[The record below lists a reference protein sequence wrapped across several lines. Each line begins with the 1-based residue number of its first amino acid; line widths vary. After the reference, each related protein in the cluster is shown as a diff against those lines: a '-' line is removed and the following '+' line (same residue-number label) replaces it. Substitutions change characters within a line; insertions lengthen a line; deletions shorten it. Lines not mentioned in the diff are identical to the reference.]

1 MLIQDLHRIKKS
13 DICCL
18 NLVRVY
24 REVDHWQ
31 NIIKLEGGQS
41 ANSVKRYRQTTSTQ
55 HLQIKKSSSCHHGNT
70 GPTGTQPAGDG
81 QLDGCH
87 EDQHHSWPGVSASGT
102 IDLTIMFEDFFQTV
116 WRPWFSQN
124 EMLCLGLGPGFPRRE
139 LESPTSRPLR
149 QRGRWPGK
157 VPGEGNGFQHPRHQ
171 HGPFDSQSSPQS
183 GPQLKDSLATQV
195 CKIQE
200 NWTWTSI
207 PRYVTTVPC
216 IHCLSLMINVWK
228 H

>member
-1 MLIQDLHRIKKS
+1 MLFESCPCLQRSRSLAKYYQIGGRPVSKFCEKISSNDL
-13 DICCL
+13 
-18 NLVRVY
+18 
-24 REVDHWQ
+24 
-31 NIIKLEGGQS
+31 
-41 ANSVKRYRQTTSTQ
+41 NST
-55 HLQIKKSSSCHHGNT
+55 SSSCHHGNT

-102 IDLTIMFEDFFQTV
+102 IDLTIMFEACFQTV

-139 LESPTSRPLR
+139 LESPTSRSLR

-157 VPGEGNGFQHPRHQ
+157 VPGEGNGFQHPRHK

-200 NWTWTSI
+200 NWNWTSI

-216 IHCLSLMINVWK
+216 IHCLSLMINV
-228 H
+228 